1 MQESLMLTEMASTS
15 INAINAKLDNYAE
28 KFLTGSGW
36 VQTGVWL
43 ALITALKFPDL
54 VEPPVW
60 DSAMG
65 VFPPAIYLYESSFDI
80 FGLLRESSWWQGGPN
95 VHSLS
100 LLTWF
105 IAIVMVVTQS
115 PVVTFL
121 VVHAL
126 TFTAVAWAL
135 FLYTRTLFSHRI
147 GPSTVVAA
155 GLVVILMPVVLV
167 QVGYMYEE
175 ILVLVFSIAAWD
187 RWRHDKPVAALFY
200 CSIGIFIKLTGVPVA
215 LSIMLA
221 IMICPKRWNL
231 RRGLVFALIPAVV
244 FINLSLPAWLGAEP
258 IHEGK
263 WLVTSYYR
271 DAASRLAA
279 VPDLMLVVYLGV
291 AGSVLFCAHLLSNKR
306 LLDFITNPS
315 DENSS
320 IVVCLLMPVV
330 FIAGVIFQVHHE
342 MLLLSRYLVPLI
354 PFAIGSILLY
364 SQLINR
370 QRAALVLFL
379 AIAGFSVINTN
390 GVFYPDN
397 TKSFSV
403 IERSHSY
410 RDVHMLQKDLL
421 NVIENSHDDIPIYV
435 TREIWY
441 MASHPMM
448 GYITREKP
456 DLRPIFRDDYRNR
469 ELHEYPDEFMLLLSY
484 GKHGGQ
490 TMENIYHLAESS
502 GLYQISKNVFERS
515 GFEAVLLHIKK
526 KEPGN
531 THHR

>member
-1 MQESLMLTEMASTS
+1 MLTEKTSTS
-15 INAINAKLDNYAE
+15 INAIHVKLDDYAE
-28 KFLTGSGW
+28 KFLSGSGW

-43 ALITALKFPDL
+43 ALITLLKFPDL
-54 VEPPVW
+54 LEPPVW

-65 VFPPAIYLYESSFDI
+65 VFPPAIYLYESNFDI
-80 FGLLRESSWWQGGPN
+80 FSLLRESSWWQGGPN
-95 VHSLS
+95 VHSMS

-105 IAIVMVVTQS
+105 IAIVMVATQS
-115 PVVTFL
+115 PVVTFF
-121 VVHAL
+121 VVHLL

-147 GPSTVVAA
+147 NPSTIVAA
-155 GLVVILMPVVLV
+155 GLVVLLMPVVLV

-187 RWRHDKPVAALFY
+187 RWRHDKPISALFY

-221 IMICPKRWNL
+221 IMMCPKRWNL

-244 FINLSLPAWLGAEP
+244 YINLSLPARLGSEL
-258 IHEGK
+258 IQEGT
-263 WLVTSYYR
+263 WLVNSYYR
-271 DAASRLAA
+271 DAASRLFA
-279 VPDLMLVVYLGV
+279 VPDLLLVLYLGV
-291 AGSVLFCAHLLSNKR
+291 AGSILFCIRLVSKKR
-306 LLDFITNPS
+306 LLEFISNPS

-330 FIAGVIFQVHHE
+330 FITGVIFQVHNE
-342 MLLLSRYLVPLI
+342 MLLLSRYLVPI
-354 PFAIGSILLY
+354 VPFAIGSALFY
-364 SQLINR
+364 TQLVNK
-370 QRAALVLFL
+370 QQAALMLLL
-379 AIAGFSVINTN
+379 AIAGFSAINSY
-390 GVFYPDN
+390 GSFYPEN
-397 TKSFSV
+397 SRRFSV

-410 RDVHMLQKDLL
+410 RDIHMLQKDLL
-421 NVIENSHDDIPIYV
+421 NAIENSRDDIPIYV

-469 ELHEYPDEFMLLLSY
+469 ELHEYPDAFILILSY
-484 GKHGGQ
+484 GGHGVQ
-490 TMENIYHLAESS
+490 TMKNIYQLAETS
-502 GLYQISKNVFERS
+502 GLYQISKNVFERAE
-515 GFEAVLLHIKK
+515 FKAVLIHLKM
-526 KEPGN
+526 KE
-531 THHR
+531 